1 MICPYCKETIQ
12 DGASKCRH
20 CGSELNLDAASRI
33 TTDSTT
39 REEMRA
45 FVGNNS
51 EYYIQNFFQFSKTGT
66 EKFCPTWNW
75 STFCFTF
82 IWMLYRKMYVPAVIT
97 FVVFCIPGINIILHI
112 VAGVAGNY
120 LYYKHVKK
128 KIEEVRSTRTQ
139 QNLYPILQEEGGVHK
154 WVIWV
159 AVVFSMILVML
170 FFLLF
175 ASIVALIGKFGGM
188 TL

>member
-1 MICPYCKETIQ
+1 
-12 DGASKCRH
+12 
-20 CGSELNLDAASRI
+20 LNLDSANWINS
-33 TTDSTT
+33 DSTT
-39 REEMRA
+39 KDEIRA

-51 EYYIQNFFQFSKTGT
+51 DYYIQNFFKFTKTGN

-82 IWMLYRKMYVPAVIT
+82 LWMLYRKMYVQAVIT
-97 FVVFCIPGINIILHI
+97 FVIFCLPGINIILHI

-128 KIEEVRSTRTQ
+128 TIIEVRSTRTL
-139 QNLYPILQEEGGVHK
+139 QNRYPVLQEEGGVHK
-154 WVIWV
+154 WAAVI
-159 AVVFSMILVML
+159 FSIILVML
-170 FFLLF
+170 FVLLF
-175 ASIVALIGKFGGM
+175 ASIVALIGKFGGI